1 MIISPVNRDNFT
13 FCTSNEHAEIKIKNN
28 VTYNCYKENKIA
40 IHLNLAQD
48 LYAEQ
53 HKILMKEIKDLNKW
67 KDILCLQIGRL
78 NIVKISILP
87 KLIYRLNAI
96 PIKIISAGFFIIDKF
111 ILKFIWMRERTKVAN
126 TILTKMK
133 WEELLYLLLRLTI

>member
-1 MIISPVNRDNFT
+1 
-13 FCTSNEHAEIKIKNN
+13 
-28 VTYNCYKENKIA
+28 
-40 IHLNLAQD
+40 
-48 LYAEQ
+48 
-53 HKILMKEIKDLNKW
+53 MKEIKDLNKW

-111 ILKFIWMRERTKVAN
+111 ILKFIWKGKSPRMAKIILRKNTLGRITVPKIKAYYIATVTKTAVLAD
-126 TILTKMK
+126 T
-133 WEELLYLLLRLTI
+133 

>member
-1 MIISPVNRDNFT
+1 MNMQKSKLKIMLLTIAT
-13 FCTSNEHAEIKIKNN
+13 KKIK
-28 VTYNCYKENKIA
+28 YLA

-111 ILKFIWMRERTKVAN
+111 ILKFIWMRERTEVAN

-133 WEELLYLLLRLTI
+133 WEELLYLILRLTI